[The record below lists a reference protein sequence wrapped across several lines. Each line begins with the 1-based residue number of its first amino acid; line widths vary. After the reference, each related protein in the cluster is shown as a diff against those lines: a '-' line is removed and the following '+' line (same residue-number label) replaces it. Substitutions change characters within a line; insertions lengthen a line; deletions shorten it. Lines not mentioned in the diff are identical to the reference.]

1 MEKEV
6 QCLKNGFLLRLE
18 QSKKWKI
25 RWFTLEEDQLVCH
38 PKRDRYVVIDTIN
51 LHGAS
56 VVCPSLTSFKA
67 ENLGEFH
74 IHTPKG
80 EELCFRASGKE
91 DCDGWA
97 HAIGAVLRSLT
108 VSNQDSEKN
117 VPFQPF
123 RVNTNVSEILG
134 ALQEPEAGVELGS
147 HVRNGD
153 VHKNCFEGHSIVDWL
168 ERWSIIRRRDD
179 GVAMAQTLLKLGHLQ
194 EVDILD
200 GAAGAARKFVDGDKL
215 YRFTS
220 LNLGMKRNSFYDS
233 TDSESSSSEDE
244 DDTTEDLTKL
254 RKGKIIKAGYLW
266 KRKNIRKEWRVR
278 RVTVHQNPS
287 VMAYSR
293 PVSPEGIEPKYKVIE
308 LNRGSLQESKKAG
321 GNKSKMTIK
330 DQTGRLHVFKFKD
343 EAEKSQ
349 WMTVVQPLC
358 QSIKPKEPLCQS
370 TKPKE
375 KA

>member
-1 MEKEV
+1 MPLSSLSAMEH
-6 QCLKNGFLLRLE
+6 LKPKALLSKDQEREMREWAQDFGKCVRQRSE

-38 PKRDRYVVIDTIN
+38 PKRDRYV
-51 LHGAS
+51 
-56 VVCPSLTSFKA
+56 
-67 ENLGEFH
+67 GEFH

-215 YRFTS
+215 YRF
-220 LNLGMKRNSFYDS
+220 
-233 TDSESSSSEDE
+233 
-244 DDTTEDLTKL
+244 
-254 RKGKIIKAGYLW
+254 
-266 KRKNIRKEWRVR
+266 KNIRKEWRVR

-321 GNKSKMTIK
+321 GNKSKMTVK

-358 QSIKPKEPLCQS
+358 QSIKPKEPVCQS